1 MTRRDQSRNTRWSG
15 VRPALDRQLRL
26 LEAAV
31 RRQFPDEEDVVAS
44 LTLDQQ
50 GIGSGPDVSTIDE
63 SVREADL
70 MAGPVGT

>member
-15 VRPALDRQLRL
+15 FRPALDRQLRL

-50 GIGSGPDVSTIDE
+50 GIGSGPDVCTLDE